1 LHPPRESGFKA
12 IMPGAL
18 WKMPP
23 LAKVYE
29 ALGAIGDGRVRIE
42 DARHAFVTSSD
53 GSRTY
58 EVETDDDGRDISS
71 NDNASFWQ
79 GYLGYPAI
87 AVMIARGL
95 IRSDETAVS
104 ALAGVPWKELN
115 TRYRNDYDRTLEEV
129 LRRAAERGCDLA
141 AIRAAAAAVLD
152 AVRALAPRQGPRR
165 RPPRVPSK

>member
-1 LHPPRESGFKA
+1 
-12 IMPGAL
+12 
-18 WKMPP
+18 MPP

-42 DARHAFVTSSD
+42 DGRRAFVTSSE
-53 GSRTY
+53 GTKTY
-58 EVETDDDGRDISS
+58 EVESSDDGAEISS

-95 IRSDETAVS
+95 IAADKTAVR

-115 TRYRNDYDRTLEEV
+115 ARYRNDYDRTLEDV
-129 LRRAAERGCDLA
+129 MQRAAASGYDPA
-141 AIRAAAAAVLD
+141 AIRTAAAAVLE
-152 AVRALAPRQGPRR
+152 AVRALAPRKGQRR
-165 RPPRVPSK
+165 RPPRPKSK